1 MHITIKMGSIQEL
14 PVTRAPN
21 TTKVL
26 VIGGAYAG
34 LAASLNLL
42 DLCAGRIA
50 RFSTDPE
57 AKPTSPLPVEI
68 KIVDERDGYC
78 KLSS

>member
-1 MHITIKMGSIQEL
+1 MGSIQEL
-14 PVTRAPN
+14 PVSQTPSV
-21 TTKVL
+21 TKVL

-50 RFSTDPE
+50 RFNTDPE
-57 AKPTSPLPVEI
+57 AKPTAALPVEI

-78 KLSS
+78 E